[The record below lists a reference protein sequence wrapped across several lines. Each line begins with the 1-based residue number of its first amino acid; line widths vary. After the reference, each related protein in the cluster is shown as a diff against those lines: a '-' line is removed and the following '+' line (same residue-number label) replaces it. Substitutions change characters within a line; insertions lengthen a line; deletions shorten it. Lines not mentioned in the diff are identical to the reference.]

1 MLLSKLL
8 DKIRGKDINANDIN
22 RFPKDTY
29 LKISDFFRE
38 ENIKK
43 EDVIIVCI
51 GTNRTQTIDCLG
63 PFVGSILKEDREFNV
78 PVYGTMINPIHALNM
93 TQSITDIKN
102 THPKSIIIAI
112 DASLSDDKIG
122 QIAVEKGSIKP
133 AAGIN
138 KEFDGVG
145 DYSIKGFVAPN
156 GINVVEYGEDLKFIS
171 AMANTI
177 AKGLK
182 DVFKESNNL

>member
-1 MLLSKLL
+1 MILSKLL
-8 DKIRGKDINANDIN
+8 DKIRGKNINVNDIN

-63 PFVGSILKEDREFNV
+63 PFVGSILKEDMEFNV

-93 TQSITDIKN
+93 TQRITDIKN

-112 DASLSDDKIG
+112 DASLSDYNKIG
-122 QIAVEKGSIKP
+122 EISVEKGSIKP

-138 KEFDGVG
+138 KEFDEVG
-145 DYSIKGFVAPN
+145 DYSIKGFVGSR
-156 GINVVEYGEDLKFIS
+156 GINVVEYHTDLNFVS
-171 AMANTI
+171 AIAYTI
-177 AKGLK
+177 AEGLK
-182 DVFKESNNL
+182 KSFV

>member
-38 ENIKK
+38 ENVKK

-93 TQSITDIKN
+93 TKRITDIKN

-112 DASLSDDKIG
+112 DASLSDDDKIG

-138 KEFDGVG
+138 KEFHGVG
-145 DYSIKGFVAPN
+145 DYSIKGFVGPK
-156 GINVVEYGEDLKFIS
+156 GINVVEYHTDLNFIR
-171 AMANTI
+171 AMAYTI
-177 AKGLK
+177 AEGLK
-182 DVFKESNNL
+182 KSFV

>member
-43 EDVIIVCI
+43 EEVIIVCI

-112 DASLSDDKIG
+112 DASLSDDDKIG
-122 QIAVEKGSIKP
+122 QVAVEKGSIKP

-145 DYSIKGFVAPN
+145 DYSIKGFVGPS
-156 GINVVEYGEDLKFIS
+156 GINLIEYTTDLNFIS
-171 AMANTI
+171 SMANVI
-177 AKGLK
+177 AEGLK
-182 DVFKESNNL
+182 SSFS

>member
-8 DKIRGKDINANDIN
+8 DKIRGKNINVNDIN

-38 ENIKK
+38 ENINK
-43 EDVIIVCI
+43 EEVIIVCI

-93 TQSITDIKN
+93 TQRITEIKN
-102 THPKSIIIAI
+102 IHPKSMIIAI
-112 DASLSDDKIG
+112 DASLSDDNKIG
-122 QIAVEKGSIKP
+122 QIAVVKGSIKP

-138 KEFDGVG
+138 KEFDVVG
-145 DYSIKGFVAPN
+145 DYSIKGFVAPR
-156 GINVVEYGEDLKFIS
+156 GINVVEYDTDLNFIS

-177 AKGLK
+177 AKGIK
-182 DVFKESNNL
+182 VSIIN

>member
-1 MLLSKLL
+1 MILRKLL
-8 DKIRGKDINANDIN
+8 DKIRSKNINANDIN

-29 LKISDFFRE
+29 LKVSDFFRE

-43 EDVIIVCI
+43 EEVIIVCI

-93 TQSITDIKN
+93 TQCITDIKN
-102 THPKSIIIAI
+102 IHPKSIIIAI
-112 DASLSDDKIG
+112 DASLSDDNKIG
-122 QIAVEKGSIKP
+122 EIVVEKGWIKP

-145 DYSIKGFVAPN
+145 DYSIKGFVGPR
-156 GINVVEYGEDLKFIS
+156 GINLIEYYTDLNFIGS
-171 AMANTI
+171 MANVI
-177 AKGLK
+177 AEGLK
-182 DVFKESNNL
+182 KSLV